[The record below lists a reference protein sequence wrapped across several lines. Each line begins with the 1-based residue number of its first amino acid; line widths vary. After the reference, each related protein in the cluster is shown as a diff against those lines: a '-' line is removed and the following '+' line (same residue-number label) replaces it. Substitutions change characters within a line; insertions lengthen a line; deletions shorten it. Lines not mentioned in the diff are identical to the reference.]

1 MIRHVAISLLIAITC
16 AQGFETMTIPSEDD
30 LPLTVDYYES
40 TGTRGTIV
48 LFHQAGFSRGSYREI
63 APRLA
68 EAGFASLAVDQR
80 SGNTVNGVANE
91 TTKAAISA
99 GKSTQFDDAL
109 LDMRAAL
116 TYARSIHPNRPV
128 IGWGSSYSSS
138 LILTIAA
145 DRPDLVDGSLSFS
158 PGEYFSNS
166 TRIRTAAANVNVPAF
181 ITSAKSEVASWS
193 PIFEAIMSPEKV
205 SFVPE
210 VAGSHGSSTLWPT
223 TEGNDAYWVAV
234 EDFLEYWPLSDT
246 GDLMDDNEP
255 REMKLRFTGLCVV
268 EVSSNL
274 EKWSALFYNDDE
286 STLTWS
292 PKSSESLFFR
302 SRAGQENL
310 FDPAHVI
317 NVSTN
322 GSAVATVLMSQ

>member
-1 MIRHVAISLLIAITC
+1 
-16 AQGFETMTIPSEDD
+16 
-30 LPLTVDYYES
+30 
-40 TGTRGTIV
+40 
-48 LFHQAGFSRGSYREI
+48 
-63 APRLA
+63 
-68 EAGFASLAVDQR
+68 
-80 SGNTVNGVANE
+80 
-91 TTKAAISA
+91 
-99 GKSTQFDDAL
+99 
-109 LDMRAAL
+109 
-116 TYARSIHPNRPV
+116 
-128 IGWGSSYSSS
+128 
-138 LILTIAA
+138 
-145 DRPDLVDGSLSFS
+145 
-158 PGEYFSNS
+158 
-166 TRIRTAAANVNVPAF
+166 
-181 ITSAKSEVASWS
+181 
-193 PIFEAIMSPEKV
+193 MSPKKV

-246 GDLMDDNEP
+246 GDLIDDNEP
-255 REMKLRFTGLCVV
+255 REMKLRFTGPCVV

-274 EKWSALFYNDDE
+274 EKWSALFYNDDK

-322 GSAVATVLMSQ
+322 GSAGSYSFNVTVSSEETGCEQYADWWEVLDESGNLLYRRVLAHCHVTEQPFTRSGGSLDIQEDSPVWIRAHMNTTGYGGNAYFGSVAEGFEETELPTTFAPWGPAESLLPNGCDFSATISLSTSANRV